1 MASRGT
7 FPDVVAFNATLAA
20 LSKQARWMQA
30 INVLHDMCQSRYQPD
45 VVSANAA
52 ASACERGSAWQRAL
66 AILHGGLG
74 RASEVRDLA
83 FYGIEASAIGRGR
96 RWAESLQV
104 LLRAHASGLRPTQTL
119 FNIVLASCEHAGS
132 WLAAIALL
140 EEMRVSRMAGLISFN
155 TCMAACAAAAQWR
168 QALDLLAE
176 VQSLYQPDCATMGS
190 SITALAKGQQ
200 WHRALELLQGFSSQS
215 LQPNQ
220 VVVNACISAAE
231 AGRQWPWALEL
242 LFFSKKELRPD
253 IITYNTAVSAC
264 EKSSEWQKAFQ
275 LLRELQDRRLQPDST
290 SYGATIL
297 AAVSARPMQWTA
309 AFSLLEEMMGRR
321 ITPQLATFT
330 QLLMECE
337 LRGLAERERSL
348 LLALPEAL
356 EASAASASAVTE
368 TSASATREDVSQ
380 LVLHVA
386 AQKCLLS
393 GDPDRCTEFLRRLD
407 RAGLWNPLA
416 EALWLRAK
424 GNHSGKNRAEGE
436 TPSSRARAPPE
447 GLRAGRAK
455 ELRLCRHVFASASM
469 DAKSVCEAM
478 EDFGHRLS
486 QQGLWLKLAA
496 GAKGDLLVS
505 ALTRAPA
512 GPVLEIGSY
521 CGYSAIRLALSGRGV
536 VTLETDPIHAVIARN
551 MVMMAGLDH
560 RVDVRI
566 GHSKDILPRLGKFD
580 GDQKFAFVFM
590 DQKGSRFHEDLKL
603 LADRDLLCDGAVV
616 VADNVLKPGAPIF
629 LYLLAEAA
637 KRGDSATEIV
647 ELQEFAMPAE
657 DWMSVTTLYRPRGF
671 LTLTQREAVPAEL
684 WKLHAASERIRTQAM
699 GQGVTF
705 NEWSLFNE
713 DARLSSGSPKGAE
726 PPTGAESP
734 TGAPLLGFGV
744 VMFTVTLSQSSLLEG
759 SVSMGVSAKTDERLH
774 FLSIEHSLLLSVEKA
789 AKRSDAE
796 FLQADMKLGGALQT
810 EPSTVALAAEGK
822 HGAGKSK
829 ALAVAKK
836 IGATRKEVQRLKMDR
851 AELLAK
857 LSSQQQALDKV
868 NFEIRQHSEHV
879 EELKERSQNLE
890 EMMANMDQADT
901 LQVQKATQESE
912 RIQSFFASMNKEIQK
927 AREKKANLDARI
939 AQLTAER
946 QKEEQ
951 RAKNQAQEARA
962 VATEVEQANNELADV
977 KQEISKLDAQI
988 QAQQSKEEKM
998 KNELQQEQVR
1008 YQQELKDKA
1017 IREQQIEGLTTE
1029 LAAKSKAA
1037 SSLEARYIKLQR
1049 KARAA
1054 KRLLEKEKA
1063 KAKEQEKEAQD
1074 QLQREKAKAEAQAH
1088 EDAAELQRVQE
1099 MLQKEAKLAKESFAE
1114 EVKRVENKHL
1124 KEVKEQEQK
1133 IAHQVEIEKG
1143 QIREKVSQLQ
1153 KELAHEQK
1161 VGQDQAAE
1169 ASKKEEALRAE
1180 LRKSKEAAEEKAQS
1194 TKKRMADMQSSLDSQ
1209 RKASAEKVQA
1219 ANLNLQ
1225 KVQEEV
1231 VEEEQALASK
1241 KAELR
1246 RIEKEAKSMEER
1258 ADLAERQAQQKE
1270 AHLQAKI
1277 RAANLMERRG
1287 KTALQRQAEHQVLQR
1302 SLFGGIFTGRS
1313 GCAHRQK
1320 AFSGV

>member
-1 MASRGT
+1 MGT
-7 FPDVVAFNATLAA
+7 N
-20 LSKQARWMQA
+20 LSMSTIGDA
-30 INVLHDMCQSRYQPD
+30 IGSCDEIKGLWTGTTEFEFDLVRDWHWNPQRLECFEVRAKKDRKELH
-45 VVSANAA
+45 
-52 ASACERGSAWQRAL
+52 E
-66 AILHGGLG
+66 
-74 RASEVRDLA
+74 SEVAADRKP
-83 FYGIEASAIGRGR
+83 
-96 RWAESLQV
+96 
-104 LLRAHASGLRPTQTL
+104 GLD
-119 FNIVLASCEHAGS
+119 
-132 WLAAIALL
+132 AAKTK
-140 EEMRVSRMAGLISFN
+140 E
-155 TCMAACAAAAQWR
+155 W
-168 QALDLLAE
+168 
-176 VQSLYQPDCATMGS
+176 
-190 SITALAKGQQ
+190 
-200 WHRALELLQGFSSQS
+200 
-215 LQPNQ
+215 
-220 VVVNACISAAE
+220 
-231 AGRQWPWALEL
+231 
-242 LFFSKKELRPD
+242 KK
-253 IITYNTAVSAC
+253 
-264 EKSSEWQKAFQ
+264 
-275 LLRELQDRRLQPDST
+275 
-290 SYGATIL
+290 
-297 AAVSARPMQWTA
+297 
-309 AFSLLEEMMGRR
+309 
-321 ITPQLATFT
+321 
-330 QLLMECE
+330 
-337 LRGLAERERSL
+337 
-348 LLALPEAL
+348 
-356 EASAASASAVTE
+356 
-368 TSASATREDVSQ
+368 
-380 LVLHVA
+380 
-386 AQKCLLS
+386 
-393 GDPDRCTEFLRRLD
+393 
-407 RAGLWNPLA
+407 
-416 EALWLRAK
+416 
-424 GNHSGKNRAEGE
+424 
-436 TPSSRARAPPE
+436 
-447 GLRAGRAK
+447 
-455 ELRLCRHVFASASM
+455 
-469 DAKSVCEAM
+469 
-478 EDFGHRLS
+478 
-486 QQGLWLKLAA
+486 
-496 GAKGDLLVS
+496 LVS
-505 ALTRAPA
+505 S
-512 GPVLEIGSY
+512 G
-521 CGYSAIRLALSGRGV
+521 AIVVHEGRK
-536 VTLETDPIHAVIARN
+536 AR
-551 MVMMAGLDH
+551 
-560 RVDVRI
+560 RI
-566 GHSKDILPRLGKFD
+566 GHSKDILPRLGKLD

-590 DQKGSRFHEDLKL
+590 DQKGSRFHEALGNWDLKL
-603 LADRDLLCDGAVV
+603 LADRDQLCDGAVV

-637 KRGDSATEIV
+637 KRGESATEIV

-657 DWMSVTTLYRPRGF
+657 DWMSVSTLHRPRGL
-671 LTLTQREAVPAEL
+671 LTPLEAEAPAEL

-705 NEWSLFNE
+705 NEWSLFNAE
-713 DARLSSGSPKGAE
+713 MRSGLEKFGISPAEQPNNSLQEKTQRQAAVKAQIRDAQQSGRDANVQLA
-726 PPTGAESP
+726 AESR
-734 TGAPLLGFGV
+734 
-744 VMFTVTLSQSSLLEG
+744 TVLAAQRELS
-759 SVSMGVSAKTDERLH
+759 RLQEQNRR
-774 FLSIEHSLLLSVEKA
+774 LEKA

-796 FLQADMKLGGALQT
+796 FLQADTKLGGALQT

-868 NFEIRQHSEHV
+868 NFEIKQHSEHV
-879 EELKERSQNLE
+879 EELKERSENLE
-890 EMMANMDQADT
+890 EMMTNMDQADT

-939 AQLTAER
+939 AQLTVER
-946 QKEEQ
+946 QKEER

-962 VATEVEQANNELADV
+962 VATEVEQANTELANV
-977 KQEISKLDAQI
+977 KQEISKLDTQI

-1124 KEVKEQEQK
+1124 KEVKQQEQK

-1143 QIREKVSQLQ
+1143 QIMEKVSQLQ

-1161 VGQDQAAE
+1161 IGQDQAAE

-1180 LRKSKEAAEEKAQS
+1180 LRKTKEAAEEKAQS
-1194 TKKRMADMQSSLDSQ
+1194 TKKRMMDMQSSLDSQ

-1287 KTALQRQAEHQVLQR
+1287 KTAIQRQAEHQAAKLKKMIVDEKSMEREQVADLEAEIR
-1302 SLFGGIFTGRS
+1302 KV
-1313 GCAHRQK
+1313 QK
-1320 AFSGV
+1320 AENTRKKVEVHAKFLRAK